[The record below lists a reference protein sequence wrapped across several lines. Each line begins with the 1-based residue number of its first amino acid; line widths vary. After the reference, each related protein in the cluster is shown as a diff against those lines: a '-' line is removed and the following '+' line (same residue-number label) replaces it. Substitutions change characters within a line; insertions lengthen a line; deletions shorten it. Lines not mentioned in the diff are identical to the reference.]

1 MHFLD
6 TLAKRLQRL
15 GKSVSSHE
23 DAAFDERLVK
33 LCEGCEEEM
42 PNLYRSELHKEEFF
56 EILCNEPLLEC
67 VQKLMP
73 GVKQVRIYPNYSCRP
88 KTKSK
93 IHAVTWHQDAGL
105 RADGGPSM
113 ASEEERLDAFGP
125 NCVVNCWTPLVEAT
139 EENGAMK
146 FLPGS
151 HRKLKTHVLM
161 GQYDGATEMG
171 SRLGGE
177 SSSDRLKS
185 AAAGLQDVPAGTYMT
200 GIESLTADD
209 LNRAVSIT
217 CSPTDVVLFSNLLIH
232 RGGVNRT
239 DKTRWSFDWRFQD
252 ATKPTHRRENGHIVL
267 EGGKRTMD
275 AAAWANLS
283 LTGNPDPK
291 L

>member
-1 MHFLD
+1 ML
-6 TLAKRLQRL
+6 
-15 GKSVSSHE
+15 
-23 DAAFDERLVK
+23 
-33 LCEGCEEEM
+33 
-42 PNLYRSELHKEEFF
+42 
-56 EILCNEPLLEC
+56 
-67 VQKLMP
+67 
-73 GVKQVRIYPNYSCRP
+73 
-88 KTKSK
+88 
-93 IHAVTWHQDAGL
+93 
-105 RADGGPSM
+105 
-113 ASEEERLDAFGP
+113 EEERLDAFGP
-125 NCVVNCWTPLVEAT
+125 NCVVNCWTPLVELRKKTALW
-139 EENGAMK
+139 A
-146 FLPGS
+146 FWGS
-151 HRKLKTHVLM
+151 LKLKTHVLM

-177 SSSDRLKS
+177 SSDRLKS